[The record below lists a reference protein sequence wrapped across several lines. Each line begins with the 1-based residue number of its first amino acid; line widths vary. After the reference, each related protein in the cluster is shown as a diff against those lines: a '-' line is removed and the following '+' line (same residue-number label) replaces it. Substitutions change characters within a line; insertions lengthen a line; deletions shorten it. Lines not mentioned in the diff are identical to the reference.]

1 MAVKLRLRRM
11 GKKKQP
17 IYKVVAADSRAPRD
31 GKFIEAIGTY
41 HPKSNPAQ
49 VEIDEDRALYWL
61 NVGAQPTDTVKN
73 LLREKGITLRRE
85 LAKQGLSDE
94 DIDKKMSEWYTAK
107 GIVPQETVKKV
118 EKAVDSDQNN
128 VNNTEVKSDDNAEVK
143 GTASAE
149 SGE

>member
-1 MAVKLRLRRM
+1 
-11 GKKKQP
+11 
-17 IYKVVAADSRAPRD
+17 
-31 GKFIEAIGTY
+31 
-41 HPKSNPAQ
+41 
-49 VEIDEDRALYWL
+49 
-61 NVGAQPTDTVKN
+61 
-73 LLREKGITLRRE
+73 
-85 LAKQGLSDE
+85 E